1 MTSQVSEF
9 ATHEIIYFRAKFHGK
24 RSLAWK
30 LALISYLM
38 KLAILRIS
46 ELLDAAEVMRI
57 LYRHPQALPVLY
69 VAGVVADA
77 RVEDVV

>member
-1 MTSQVSEF
+1 
-9 ATHEIIYFRAKFHGK
+9 
-24 RSLAWK
+24 
-30 LALISYLM
+30 M